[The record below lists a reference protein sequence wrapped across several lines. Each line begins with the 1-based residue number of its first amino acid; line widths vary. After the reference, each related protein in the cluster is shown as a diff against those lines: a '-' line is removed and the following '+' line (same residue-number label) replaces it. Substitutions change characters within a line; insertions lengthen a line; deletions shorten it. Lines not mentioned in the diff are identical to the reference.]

1 MDIKILHAIKTAL
14 VALRVRPL
22 ENGLIL
28 IANKDVVIA
37 RLVLSEIAS
46 SKEAIML
53 RHARFSDISR
63 VHLVVHE
70 LLLAAQL
77 IRHGTGHVEH
87 EHDVQGSGGR
97 RHGVRHGGKSGEPH
111 EEVGAAFIDC
121 DRTGIAAR
129 KRDVSILHG
138 LVRPDAANVFGGVFD
153 AHLAAPI
160 GKRRIVGNG
169 IFLNRVRI
177 GLRRHRERTNPRHHE
192 RKRPDDG
199 DRPLHQALPNDSR
212 SAVGWPFTPLEL
224 RFRHKNTY
232 P

>member
-1 MDIKILHAIKTAL
+1 M
-14 VALRVRPL
+14 
-22 ENGLIL
+22 
-28 IANKDVVIA
+28 
-37 RLVLSEIAS
+37 
-46 SKEAIML
+46 
-53 RHARFSDISR
+53 
-63 VHLVVHE
+63 
-70 LLLAAQL
+70 LLAAQL
-77 IRHGTGHVEH
+77 IRHGAGHVEH

-97 RHGVRHGGKSGEPH
+97 RHGVRHGGESGESH
-111 EEVGAAFIDC
+111 EEVGAALIDC

-138 LVRPDAANVFGGVFD
+138 LVRPDTANIFGGVFD

-160 GKRRIVGNG
+160 SKRRIVGNG